1 MIYPIEK
8 VLPLPF
14 PGEGN
19 DTITE
24 KVPDLGPLHLHI
36 CEGIGFTSEHQ
47 MAIVKP
53 ELVEPPLD
61 IKAYYRLKN
70 YPDIDKKKM
79 FGHFFT
85 SDKNIE
91 KVWKKPFLHINMFR
105 GFGGIISTDFS
116 ILDNMLEIQR
126 FWNDFRNK
134 LLTAFYQK
142 YGIHVIAAP
151 SWCSDLD
158 NIGRYMEGW
167 PHNCLIA
174 INSTGVCHDKR
185 SKHTWLDGYNAMLSI
200 LNPTHILRYGG
211 MIEGERTDISTYYSN
226 DNKIQSH
233 GSKRIV

>member
-47 MAIVKP
+47 MPIVKP

-116 ILDNMLEIQR
+116 ILDNML
-126 FWNDFRNK
+126 
-134 LLTAFYQK
+134 
-142 YGIHVIAAP
+142 
-151 SWCSDLD
+151 
-158 NIGRYMEGW
+158 
-167 PHNCLIA
+167 
-174 INSTGVCHDKR
+174 
-185 SKHTWLDGYNAMLSI
+185 
-200 LNPTHILRYGG
+200 
-211 MIEGERTDISTYYSN
+211 
-226 DNKIQSH
+226 
-233 GSKRIV
+233 

>member
-47 MAIVKP
+47 MPIVKP

-174 INSTGVCHDKR
+174 INIT
-185 SKHTWLDGYNAMLSI
+185 
-200 LNPTHILRYGG
+200 
-211 MIEGERTDISTYYSN
+211 
-226 DNKIQSH
+226 
-233 GSKRIV
+233 